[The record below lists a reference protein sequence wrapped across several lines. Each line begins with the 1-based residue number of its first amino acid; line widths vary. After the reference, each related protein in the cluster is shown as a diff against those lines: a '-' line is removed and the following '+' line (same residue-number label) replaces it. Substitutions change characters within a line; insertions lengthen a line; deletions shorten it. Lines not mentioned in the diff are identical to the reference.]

1 VQRIPMR
8 VQLDTKNKNL
18 PPLRAG
24 MSVVVNV
31 DTGHP
36 RGLPLFGGAEARP

>member
-1 VQRIPMR
+1 
-8 VQLDTKNKNL
+8 
-18 PPLRAG
+18 

-36 RGLPLFGGAEARP
+36 RGLPLFGRAEAHP

>member
-1 VQRIPMR
+1 MRIR
-8 VQLDTKNKNL
+8 LDTSDKTL

-31 DTGHP
+31 DTGHARGFPDFLTAWFGGGP
-36 RGLPLFGGAEARP
+36 RGK